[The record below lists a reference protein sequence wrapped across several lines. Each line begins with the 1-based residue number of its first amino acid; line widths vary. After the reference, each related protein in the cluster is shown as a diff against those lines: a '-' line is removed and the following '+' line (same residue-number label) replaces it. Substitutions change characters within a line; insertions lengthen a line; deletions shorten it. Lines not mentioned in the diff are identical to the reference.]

1 VAGLTVCA
9 NGLDGEPLKFES
21 PEYVAT
27 IECGPAAPNATEHVA
42 TPVEVFTTTDPQPG
56 ITTLLSVNET
66 VPPSGTGE
74 TVAVN
79 VTI

>member
-1 VAGLTVCA
+1 LTVCDS
-9 NGLDGEPLKFES
+9 GLDDEPPKFVS
-21 PEYVAT
+21 PEYAAT
-27 IECGPAAPNATEHVA
+27 IECGPAAANATEHVA
-42 TPVEVFTTTDPQPG
+42 TPVEVFTTTDWQ
-56 ITTLLSVNET
+56 LLIGTMPSVNET